1 VPKLLSISLGRRSH
15 PTIRSSAFSECGKV
29 PVAAGCSDHLCP
41 CQGLP
46 RSTGSGKSFYSS
58 KANESHHERLS
69 QEAEECA
76 PANRS
81 RGRPAVAPKAIDPTA
96 KRPTAKCDP
105 YGQGGKPMDAAQ
117 AKMLLSTVHGDWS
130 IVSKSVSGIGAG
142 QSGPTSS
149 ALHHDGDSDTRELQR
164 IEGSAADGTDLGGD
178 GASLY
183 LVRQFGHPDFGSAGR
198 FAAVVAAVA
207 DLQAHY
213 PRQVVVERR
222 IVKKNWVV
230 STTIVCHTQ
239 VLKGLSIN
247 DFHLAMVRE
256 LRKRGDTCVRTPEA
270 RRIVPVRSRDLI
282 CLHSLSLKRG
292 SLTLDFLLCFS
303 VQMIDVEVDRP
314 EVRKLLGLVQ

>member
-15 PTIRSSAFSECGKV
+15 PTIRSSAFSGCGKV
-29 PVAAGCSDHLCP
+29 PVAAGCGDHLCP

-58 KANESHHERLS
+58 KANESHHEHLS
-69 QEAEECA
+69 QGTEKCA

-105 YGQGGKPMDAAQ
+105 YGQGGKPMDDAQ
-117 AKMLLSTVHGDWS
+117 AKMLLSTVHSDWR
-130 IVSKSVSGIGAG
+130 IVSANAVSGIGAG

-149 ALHHDGDSDTRELQR
+149 ALHRDGDRDTRELQS
-164 IEGSAADGTDLGGD
+164 IEGRAADGTDLVGD
-178 GASLY
+178 DASLY

-222 IVKKNWVV
+222 VVKKSWAV
-230 STTIVCHTQ
+230 STTIVCQTQ
-239 VLKGLSIN
+239 VLEGLSIN

-256 LRKRGDTCVRTPEA
+256 LPLGCQPKQGSYSDLP
-270 RRIVPVRSRDLI
+270 SR
-282 CLHSLSLKRG
+282 
-292 SLTLDFLLCFS
+292 
-303 VQMIDVEVDRP
+303 E
-314 EVRKLLGLVQ
+314 